1 MRSLLEGTFVDPS
14 EAPVVFEALPRVIA
28 IAASAGGLAA
38 LTHVLSALPAGFAA
52 PVIVLQHL
60 TPDHRSFMA
69 EILGRSI
76 SLAVEPARGGE
87 RIAAGTV
94 YVAPPGRHL
103 LVGPDG
109 VLALSDT
116 ERVQFVRPAAD
127 LLFASLAES
136 LGPRAVAVVLT
147 GTGKDGADGVR
158 EIHRRGG
165 TVIVQ
170 DEASSEFFGMPD
182 ASIRTGMVDHVL
194 PLDEIAPALLG
205 LTRGGER

>member
-1 MRSLLEGTFVDPS
+1 MSPP
-14 EAPVVFEALPRVIA
+14 EAESSVASQAPARVVA

-38 LTHVLSALPAGFAA
+38 LTHVLSSLPADFAA
-52 PVIVLQHL
+52 PIVVLQHL

-69 EILGRSI
+69 EILSRSV
-76 SLAVEPARGGE
+76 SLAVEPARHGE
-87 RIAAGTV
+87 RITAGRI

-103 LVGPDG
+103 LVGADG

-127 LLFASLAES
+127 VLFHSLAES

-170 DEASSEFFGMPD
+170 DEASSQFFGMPD
-182 ASIRTGMVDHVL
+182 ASIKTGMVDRVL
-194 PLDEIAPALLG
+194 PLDEIAPALVA

>member
-1 MRSLLEGTFVDPS
+1 MGTS
-14 EAPVVFEALPRVIA
+14 ENPPEAEPPVASQAPGRVVA

-38 LTHVLSALPAGFAA
+38 LTHVLAALPADFPA
-52 PVIVLQHL
+52 PIVVLQHM
-60 TPDHRSFMA
+60 RAGQKSFMA
-69 EILGRSI
+69 EILDRRVP
-76 SLAVEPARGGE
+76 LPVEPARHGE
-87 RIAAGTV
+87 RIAAGRI

-103 LVGPDG
+103 LVGADG

-116 ERVQFVRPAAD
+116 ERVRFVRPAAD
-127 LLFASLAES
+127 VLFSSLAKS

-182 ASIRTGMVDHVL
+182 ASIRTGMVDRVL
-194 PLDEIAPALLG
+194 PLDEIAPALVG

>member
-1 MRSLLEGTFVDPS
+1 MSPS
-14 EAPVVFEALPRVIA
+14 EAPAASQTPARVVA
-28 IAASAGGLAA
+28 IAASAGGLSA
-38 LTHVLSALPAGFAA
+38 LTHVLTALPAGFGA
-52 PVIVLQHL
+52 PIIVLQHL
-60 TPDHRSFMA
+60 RADQKSFMA
-69 EILGRSI
+69 EILGRRVALPVAS
-76 SLAVEPARGGE
+76 ARHGE
-87 RIAAGTV
+87 RLTVGKV

-103 LVGPDG
+103 LVLADG

-116 ERVQFVRPAAD
+116 ERVRFVRPAAD
-127 LLFASLAES
+127 VLFHSLAES

-170 DEASSEFFGMPD
+170 DEASSQFFGMPG
-182 ASIRTGMVDHVL
+182 ASIKTGMVDRVL
-194 PLDEIAPALLG
+194 PLDEIAPALVA

>member
-1 MRSLLEGTFVDPS
+1 MSPLEAEKPIASQTP
-14 EAPVVFEALPRVIA
+14 ARVVA

-38 LTHVLSALPAGFAA
+38 LTHVLSALPADFAA
-52 PVIVLQHL
+52 PIVVLQHM
-60 TPDHRSFMA
+60 RAGQKSFMA
-69 EILGRSI
+69 EILDRRVPF
-76 SLAVEPARGGE
+76 AVEPARHGE
-87 RIAAGTV
+87 RIAVGKV

-103 LVGPDG
+103 LVGADG

-127 LLFASLAES
+127 VLFSSLAES

-147 GTGKDGADGVR
+147 GTGRDGADGVR
-158 EIHRRGG
+158 EIHRHGG

-182 ASIRTGMVDHVL
+182 ASIRTGMVDRVL
-194 PLDEIAPALLG
+194 PLDEIAPALLD
-205 LTRGGER
+205 LTRGGKR